1 MNKTFGEL
9 SVGDRF
15 IFNNQEFVKTTEVRV
30 SCCRT
35 INACA
40 ANDSNNKVY
49 IQPSSTVTVNA

>member
-15 IFNNQEFVKTTEVRV
+15 TFNGQQFVKTNEVRI

-35 INACA
+35 VNASA
-40 ANDSNNKVY
+40 ADNSSNTVY
-49 IQPSSTVTVNA
+49 IQPTTVVTVNA